1 MGSCCSTNAKETG
14 ASSSRHF
21 VAVSSSPSLLP
32 TEKECGQD
40 SAVASHVEEMCSYLE
55 KALETASVVD
65 FNEKCSISRFN
76 ETGVDPTS
84 EAKHRPRE
92 TKDSL
97 ESLLHKPRGNKEW
110 SEESFT
116 ENEDEGNNVIALKP
130 CSSGAIRRLKK
141 KDSICQP
148 NYKDDIMLNDNIDS
162 FVEKQIPEVPVE
174 IASLAEDINFILN
187 DDLPAAESNRISL
200 IGSNGSNSLR
210 PIVTP
215 RSPAETNEKK
225 ADNSLGEDIDY
236 ILNDDMSPAESN
248 GQCSPSSDVFP
259 RSSAK
264 RNMEKKED
272 KKPERSIQNLGSD
285 GKPDAKSNGISPF
298 IAGAAP
304 GPKAIYAKRKNKKM
318 DDKEK
323 VLEVVLRLL

>member
-1 MGSCCSTNAKETG
+1 MGSCCSTNAKGTG

-32 TEKECGQD
+32 TEKESGQD

-55 KALETASVVD
+55 KALETASVVN
-65 FNEKCSISRFN
+65 FKEKCSISRFI

-84 EAKHRPRE
+84 EAKHRLRE
-92 TKDSL
+92 KKDSL
-97 ESLLHKPRGNKEW
+97 ESLLNKPRGNKEW

-141 KDSICQP
+141 KDSIRQP

-162 FVEKQIPEVPVE
+162 IVEREIPEVPME
-174 IASLAEDINFILN
+174 ITSLAKDIKFILN
-187 DDLPAAESNRISL
+187 DDLPAAESNRICL
-200 IGSNGSNSLR
+200 IGSNSPRFS
-210 PIVTP
+210 VTS
-215 RSPAETNEKK
+215 RLSAETNKKK
-225 ADNSLGEDIDY
+225 ADNSLAEDIDY
-236 ILNDDMSPAESN
+236 ILNDDMPPVESN
-248 GQCSPSSDVFP
+248 GQCSPSSDVIP

-264 RNMEKKED
+264 RNMD
-272 KKPERSIQNLGSD
+272 KKADSKLERDIQNIVSD

-304 GPKAIYAKRKNKKM
+304 GPKAIHAKRKNKKM